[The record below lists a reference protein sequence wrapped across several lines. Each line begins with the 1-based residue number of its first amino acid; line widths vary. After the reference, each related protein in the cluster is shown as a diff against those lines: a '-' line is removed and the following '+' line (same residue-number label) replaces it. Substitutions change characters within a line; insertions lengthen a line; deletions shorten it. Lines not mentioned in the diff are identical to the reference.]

1 MSSNRL
7 SPSPATPARESQDVC
22 SICEKQSECRPIGKL
37 RPAVLKELEGK
48 GLEPGAPNAT
58 VCTAC
63 LSTAMTQHARS
74 MVQQKPSELSQVEQ
88 EITERATE
96 IVEEIEHGIPST
108 FGHRA
113 ADAVAR
119 IGGSWGFVLGFIAM
133 LLLWAVVNSVVL
145 AGGFDP
151 YPYILL
157 NLVLSCIASIQAPI
171 ILMSQSRMAQID
183 RIRATEDFR
192 INLKAELEIAALHEK
207 IDHLVSQQWERML
220 EMQKVQLEILEELRD
235 EPGGEG
241 AAPRGSAGNGS
252 NGSPR
257 SSQLGKAPSATR
269 QAVDERGR

>member
-1 MSSNRL
+1 MSSTRL
-7 SPSPATPARESQDVC
+7 SSSAIPLDCERQDVC
-22 SICEKQSECRPIGKL
+22 SLCEKEAECRPVGHL
-37 RPAVLKELEGK
+37 RPAVLEELERR
-48 GLEPGAPNAT
+48 GLKVGSSNVT
-58 VCTAC
+58 VCTGC
-63 LSTAMTQHARS
+63 LSAAMVEHARS
-74 MVQQKPSELSQVEQ
+74 IVKHKPSELSQVEK

-96 IVEEIEHGIPST
+96 IVEEIEGGIPST

-119 IGGSWGFVLGFIAM
+119 IGGSWAFVLGFIAM
-133 LLLWAVVNSVVL
+133 LILWAVVNTVVL

-207 IDHLVSQQWERML
+207 IDHLVSQQWQRML
-220 EMQKVQLEILEELRD
+220 EMQKVQLEILEELRG
-235 EPGGEG
+235 EPGQKGDRAEAKVG
-241 AAPRGSAGNGS
+241 P
-252 NGSPR
+252 
-257 SSQLGKAPSATR
+257 
-269 QAVDERGR
+269 